1 MVEDDGSTHAVI
13 FINSNAQE
21 FETFP
26 LPGLIYRTIVTL
38 NTMFSKNLS
47 SFASYIIQKSKLKE
61 QISDFYY
68 VLCTHNVSAG
78 GLLDLI
84 VLLGPS
90 PEDVTKQASAALG
103 RCFSMKE
110 GGNKYL

>member
-1 MVEDDGSTHAVI
+1 
-13 FINSNAQE
+13 
-21 FETFP
+21 
-26 LPGLIYRTIVTL
+26 
-38 NTMFSKNLS
+38 MFSKNLS

-103 RCFSMKE
+103 RCFSMRE
-110 GGNKYL
+110 RGEEISLGFIFPLTGRLATTSVVGVTILWRT